1 MKHLGGTKIKQ
12 YQTLISKAKLNKEEL
27 TEEYRALQSKMDKAN
42 SLIKR
47 YQGELDKVVSKSN
60 SLIVSEH
67 AMLRYLERVYKLD
80 LLKIEQ
86 EIASKNLY
94 VQVEALG
101 NGTYS
106 CDESYSAK
114 VVDGVVVTILDN
126 KNKQTSRSKKTKSFL
141 KTNESS
147 ERDIEAYYE
156 EEA

>member
-12 YQTLISKAKLNKEEL
+12 YQTLISKAKLDKEQL
-27 TEEYRALQSKMDKAN
+27 TEEYRALQSKMDKA
-42 SLIKR
+42 SGLIKR
-47 YQGELDKVVSKSN
+47 YQGELEKVVATSS

-106 CDESYSAK
+106 CDESYSVK
-114 VVDGVVVTILDN
+114 VVDGVIVTILDN
-126 KNKQTSRSKKTKSFL
+126 KNKQTSRSKKYKSFL
-141 KTNESS
+141 KPSESS
-147 ERDIEAYYE
+147 ERDIKAYYE

>member
-1 MKHLGGTKIKQ
+1 MKHLGGAKIKQ
-12 YQTLISKAKLNKEEL
+12 YQTLISKAKLDKEQL